1 MKNLSGEVEEVYQ
14 ASLTWVGNGVTDHTP
29 LVELGIG
36 DQIARTLVADR
47 VKKGDTSIR
56 LQISECGLTRSQKV
70 TLFQARLL
78 LEGQHDEY
86 IMQHEAEQGAAHW
99 GVPGKLPAL
108 DSEEAARRTTFVD
121 TVFLSGRRMKILFRS
136 VFPIEAIWTYDG
148 LM

>member
-1 MKNLSGEVEEVYQ
+1 M
-14 ASLTWVGNGVTDHTP
+14 
-29 LVELGIG
+29 GIG

-70 TLFQARLL
+70 TLFQAGLL

-86 IMQHEAEQGAAHW
+86 IMQHEAEQGVAHL

-121 TVFLSGRRMKILFRS
+121 TVFLSGRQMKILCRS
-136 VFPIEAIWTYDG
+136 VFPIEAVWTYDG